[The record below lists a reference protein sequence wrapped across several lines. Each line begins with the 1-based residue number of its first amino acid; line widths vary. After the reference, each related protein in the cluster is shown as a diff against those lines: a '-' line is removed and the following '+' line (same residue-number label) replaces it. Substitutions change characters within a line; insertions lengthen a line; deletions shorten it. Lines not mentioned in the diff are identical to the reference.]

1 MRKVRVFTLWGLLFL
16 GLWVSVA
23 SAGVW
28 RVKVRPG
35 VMVGEEAASDFYV
48 DAFVPVAGDNDT
60 VLFMNYIYR
69 FGTNESQEWNLGL
82 GLRQMWRNWI
92 FGGVLYYD
100 WLSSSLGNHYDQ
112 VTLALEALSNKY
124 FDARL
129 NFYWPTGRHVTR
141 IEDRNVFSGY
151 VFSGRG
157 LWEVYERVRRYEEA
171 AKGVE
176 FEVGRLVPW
185 VSRYVETR
193 AYAGLYGWDFDLARD
208 MAGYKFRFEVR
219 PCELINFDFQ
229 FQHDDVRGS
238 DWWVG
243 GFVEIPLPFW
253 GKGEGGFWAGLKRA
267 LKLGR
272 GPRPLRERMTEK
284 VRRDLYVVTGKVAES
299 RVERHRVTRDPATGL
314 PIPEIIFVSANAT
327 EGGDGS
333 IEHPYNDLSQAVAAA
348 GNGTWIYIFGSSGVP
363 TFHGVAVTLKP
374 GMVLWGQHYRH
385 PVFGC
390 PAGSCGP
397 RPVLYGNGTAPVITL
412 SSGNRLWGLEVT
424 LPADLQGSEVNGI
437 EGIGVSDLEVRD
449 LYVHGFGGRFK
460 DLGGNYFAS
469 GAGLYLEAFSGT
481 LSVHE
486 SIFNNN
492 TPATWGW
499 PSGIEVIAAGGSEIS
514 VAVSDSVFR
523 GNNKGSGLDVWSGP
537 FGGNATLEVAITDSV
552 FENNAWGAGVWPYS
566 NSRATV
572 TVRGSNF
579 TNNSEAALDIF
590 VGDSSA
596 AKGTVLN
603 STFKG
608 DAYWGLLS
616 IGADSNSWATVTV
629 ENSVFE
635 DNRYNNLHEGI
646 GIDVSGNSVV
656 NLAVTQSIL
665 KNNDRGL
672 EITTDNGGEAI
683 VDLGESVIFDNNT
696 EDIYYC
702 GQSGYQ
708 LILFGYNGTVPNS
721 CS

>member
-1 MRKVRVFTLWGLLFL
+1 MRKVRVVALWGLLFL

-253 GKGEGGFWAGLKRA
+253 EKGEGGFWAGLKRA

-284 VRRDLYVVTGKVAES
+284 VRRDLYVVTGEVAES

-449 LYVHGFGGRFK
+449 LYVHGFA
-460 DLGGNYFAS
+460 GNIS
-469 GAGLYLEAFSGT
+469 RGPVAGLYLEAFSGT
-481 LSVHE
+481 LSVYE
-486 SIFNNN
+486 SIFDN
-492 TPATWGW
+492 TGTEVPRTLFTTGV
-499 PSGIEVIAAGGSEIS
+499 EVITAEGSEIS
-514 VAVSDSVFR
+514 VAVSDSLFR
-523 GNNKGSGLDVWSGP
+523 GNDYGLIVGGSEL

-552 FENNAWGAGVWPYS
+552 FENNIEGAGVYLFP
-566 NSRATV
+566 NSRVTV
-572 TVRGSNF
+572 TVMGSNF
-579 TNNSEAALDIF
+579 INNFGAGLDIF
-590 VGDSSA
+590 VGGSSV
-596 AKGTVLN
+596 AKVN
-603 STFKG
+603 VSDSTFKG

-616 IGADSNSWATVTV
+616 IGAGFNSWATVTV

-646 GIDVSGNSVV
+646 GIYVWRNSVV

-672 EITTDNGGEAI
+672 EITTNGGEAL
-683 VDLGESVIFDNNT
+683 VHLGESVIFDNNT

-721 CS
+721 CVPR